1 MDEGEEIHQNNQQR
15 AGKKLIFLLENMG
28 RDLNFLAV
36 LKQHLSQH
44 AAQNYNYLSSTA
56 KKP

>member
-1 MDEGEEIHQNNQQR
+1 MDEGEEIHENNQLR
-15 AGKKLIFLLENMG
+15 AGKKLIFLLENME

-36 LKQHLSQH
+36 LKHLSQH
-44 AAQNYNYLSSTA
+44 AAQNYNYLSSKA